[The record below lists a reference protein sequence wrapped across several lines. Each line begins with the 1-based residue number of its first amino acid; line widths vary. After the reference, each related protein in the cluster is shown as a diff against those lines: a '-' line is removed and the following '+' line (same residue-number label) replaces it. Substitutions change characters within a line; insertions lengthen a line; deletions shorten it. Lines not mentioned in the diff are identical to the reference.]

1 MSSPSSESEGRG
13 SPFMRLAGYI
23 GVMGAPE
30 NEDANKIAMT
40 APVVRKQHEGVMQ
53 FILPS
58 AMDELSKIPKPTHS
72 DVAVEEIP
80 PAVGAVVRYSGH
92 YSEENHKAHGEEF
105 AKQLREDGLD
115 MDEEEFMENHQV
127 WGYDP
132 PRTPPNL
139 RRNEIWIELTE
150 EQVEELRKSKSNDVD
165 DDHEDDDDEEED
177 DDKENHIH
185 EHTHGDVAHTH
196 VHENGHNQPDQHSK
210 GQLQEEPHSHEH
222 SHHVSTQEDSPQHHS
237 HHQSHEQLRTKP
249 HSHPHLHDHSHEH
262 SHGDLDHSHPH
273 SHSHTHIHAH
283 SVPGQSHDGAQNME
297 HAHQV
302 CFVSI

>member
-1 MSSPSSESEGRG
+1 
-13 SPFMRLAGYI
+13 MRLAGYI
-23 GVMGAPE
+23 GVMSAPE
-30 NEDANKIAMT
+30 NENAMKIAMT

-165 DDHEDDDDEEED
+165 DDHEDDDDEED

-210 GQLQEEPHSHEH
+210 GQLQEEPH